1 MDMDEGS
8 KGAEDLLVIRE
19 ILKHVNEPVI
29 ISDTQGKILLNNDS
43 AVDIFG
49 DSLKDRSLYDI
60 AQPESATE
68 SETSFV
74 ETCEGDRLCVHF
86 CTHEFDLGG
95 EKMLCSIIESKDEG
109 KDNEEFLHS
118 LLRHDLRNK
127 LQVVQGYLQL
137 LEDTELQE
145 PQSEYLDKALS
156 TMDNCRK
163 LIETVRL
170 LRKLKN
176 RESLEVVN
184 IDGVI
189 DQVRSEMGKNIE
201 DAGIE
206 FVYQNCEA
214 KVLSGSLLNEVF
226 INLIDNAIKHAE
238 CSKIMISVNIEEKMV
253 TVRVEDDGTGIPK
266 ELRGSLF
273 KEGEKGKMSSGSGI
287 GLSLT
292 HRIIT
297 DYGGTIDVCRSLLGG
312 ACFKVNLQRAF

>member
-8 KGAEDLLVIRE
+8 KGDEDLLVIGE

-49 DSLKDRSLYDI
+49 DSLKDRLLFDI
-60 AQPESATE
+60 AQPDEEPE
-68 SETSFV
+68 SETSIV
-74 ETCEGDRLCVHF
+74 KTCEGDRLCVHL

-95 EKMLCSIIESKDEG
+95 EKMLCSIIKSKDED

-127 LQVVQGYLQL
+127 LQVLHGYLQL

-145 PQSEYLDKALS
+145 PQSGFLDKALS

-189 DQVRSEMGKNIE
+189 DQVQSEMGKNIE

-206 FVYQNCEA
+206 FIYQNCEA

-238 CSKIMISVNIEEKMV
+238 CSKIIINVSTEEKMV
-253 TVRVEDDGTGIPK
+253 NVSVEDDGAGIPK

-287 GLSLT
+287 GLSLA

-297 DYGGTIDVCRSLLGG
+297 DYGGTIDVCRSSLGG
-312 ACFKVNLQRAF
+312 ACFKVKLQRAF